1 MFILNSRSVQ
11 SNAPIEYIP
20 CGAIS
25 VKVGDALTVA
35 SGNAAKATGTTVPTH
50 VSVTEKVVDTA
61 GELIGA
67 VRIEDD
73 MTFETALSATATGI
87 KVGAKHTIDTTGALI
102 TATTE
107 GGVAEVVSFM
117 GTAAGDPVIVRFK

>member
-50 VSVTEKVVDTA
+50 VSVTEKVVGTA

-67 VRIEDD
+67 IRIEDG
-73 MTFETALSATATGI
+73 MTFEIMMTPDVTNLVIG
-87 KVGAKHTIDTTGALI
+87 KKHTLNSTGDSITSTT
-102 TATTE
+102 TD
-107 GGVAEVVSFM
+107 GVAEIVSNEAVPDARRVV
-117 GTAAGDPVIVRFK
+117 VRFK

>member
-11 SNAPIEYIP
+11 GNAPIEYIP

-35 SGNAAKATGTTVPTH
+35 SGNAAKATGATAPTH
-50 VSVTEKVVDTA
+50 VSVTEKVVGTA

-67 VRIEDD
+67 VRIEDG
-73 MTFETALSATATGI
+73 MTFETALSVAASGI
-87 KVGAKHTIDTTGALI
+87 KVGAKHTIDATGALI
-102 TATTE
+102 TATTD
-107 GGVAEVVSFM
+107 GGVAEVVSFD
-117 GTAAGDPVIVRFK
+117 GTAAGDRVIVRLK